1 MRVIWLIA
9 LREYIEN
16 VRSRGFWIGVLLIPV
31 IFAGIFLFSAR
42 LADNVPVRHYILID
56 QSGQYEEAV
65 ASAIRP
71 APSRPLPGTSSSTAA
86 LMRSCRPYRPTRP
99 VRRST
104 VS

>member
-16 VRSRGFWIGVLLIPV
+16 VRTRGFWIGVLLIPV

-42 LADNVPVRHYILID
+42 LADSAPVRHYILID

-65 ASAIRP
+65 ESAIRREQIGR
-71 APSRPLPGTSSSTAA
+71 AH
-86 LMRSCRPYRPTRP
+86 
-99 VRRST
+99 V
-104 VS
+104 